1 MKSDTNLQAVKEVHH
16 GRTVK
21 RFRVFFGV
29 KQDILAD
36 NIQVSQQTVSRYEL
50 QEVLNDDVLNKIAK
64 ALHIPVEWIKDFDEE
79 MFVQIISNA
88 YNQQSTESQNS
99 MTEKIRI
106 YEEQLTL
113 YKCLLKVEQDNNE
126 LLKNILKE
134 K

>member
-1 MKSDTNLQAVKEVHH
+1 MNLNTNPQAVKEVHH
-16 GRTVK
+16 GRNVK

-64 ALHIPVEWIKDFDEE
+64 ALHIPVELIKDFDEE

-88 YNQQSTESQNS
+88 YNQQSTDSQSS
-99 MTEKIRI
+99 MTEKIRMPKI
-106 YEEQLTL
+106 TSTSQ
-113 YKCLLKVEQDNNE
+113 
-126 LLKNILKE
+126 
-134 K
+134 